1 MQVLV
6 ARIGKPHGIRGEVTV
21 QLYTDT
27 PEERFAVGE
36 RLSIENFTAK
46 SPAAAIA
53 PAGELTV
60 AASRWNKK
68 ILVVR
73 FEEISNRNQ
82 AEELRDTRLM
92 YDVPE
97 SNDDE
102 EGFYEQ
108 ELLDLPVFLG
118 ERLDDDVHPLVEEN
132 PEALV
137 GTVSGLQTMPAQDLL
152 SITLSDEHGGEEILV
167 PFVEEIVPEIVLTT
181 EEETGY
187 IILTPPPGLI
197 DLSEAESAHS
207 DAELPEDS
215 AEEEAGE

>member
-60 AASRWNKK
+60 ASIRWNKK

-82 AEELRDTRLM
+82 AEELRDTRLV

-97 SNDDE
+97 SSDDE

-118 ERLDDDVHPLVEEN
+118 ERLDDDVHPLIEEN

-152 SITLSDEHGGEEILV
+152 NITLTAEYGGEEILV
-167 PFVEEIVPEIVLTT
+167 PFVEEIVPEIVLPT
-181 EEETGY
+181 EEDAGY

-197 DLSEAESAHS
+197 DLSQAESAHS
-207 DAELPEDS
+207 DADLPEGS